1 MKKILHQNSLYN
13 CTAILEML
21 SVEYSASGEHSTILT
36 SITTASFRSIFSSSR
51 LVTYLYLQQTIL
63 DPSYL
68 PNLIFLIFF
77 TLFSVDIQNDDSI
90 QPATVAFSLTLQD
103 LVGKMERQVQ

>member
-1 MKKILHQNSLYN
+1 M
-13 CTAILEML
+13 
-21 SVEYSASGEHSTILT
+21 
-36 SITTASFRSIFSSSR
+36 
-51 LVTYLYLQQTIL
+51 
-63 DPSYL
+63 
-68 PNLIFLIFF
+68 IFF